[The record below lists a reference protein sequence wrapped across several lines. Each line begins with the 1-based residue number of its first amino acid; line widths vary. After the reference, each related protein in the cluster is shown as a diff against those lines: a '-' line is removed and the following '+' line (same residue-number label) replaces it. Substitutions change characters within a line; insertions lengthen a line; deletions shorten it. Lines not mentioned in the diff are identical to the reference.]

1 MEEFYYKSEGE
12 KGFFQY
18 DSKSKG
24 HIKIPKFDCKE
35 RFNIFA
41 WLKKKAK
48 KTKWKILNWKRL
60 ATLISEK
67 SLFPLYKELPEFNK
81 KNQSENGKRY
91 EKAVAQK
98 KKYKYLLDIHVMIFN

>member
-41 WLKKKAK
+41 WLKKKLRK
-48 KTKWKILNWKRL
+48 PN
-60 ATLISEK
+60 EK
-67 SLFPLYKELPEFNK
+67 Y
-81 KNQSENGKRY
+81 
-91 EKAVAQK
+91 
-98 KKYKYLLDIHVMIFN
+98 